1 MNLIEIGSEKQN
13 YNKIFSYKKN
23 LYYTSN
29 LHLTNKKIIENWAN
43 LNKEK
48 ISFTTLKALYDDISE
63 YGKIDVSKNDSLK
76 IKSLRHSDSL
86 SNYNNIGESVVKG
99 DAELVVPNYKING
112 KLGIERIKQD
122 FLVDSPMLRKT
133 SALLNIH
140 SFYRKEM
147 MHDNYKNLN
156 IGFRNYNCINFYKTS
171 TLEIPVEELKLSI
184 ENGEDLDGSLQAKL
198 DAINSFSSTQRLL
211 DHNNFVMYPNPSI
224 DNQNIYPFN
233 LNDGCISLYLNANKV
248 QENDIF
254 INPKCIVNLKDKL
267 SLYYVRN
274 TDGDNTGFRI
284 LLVLDNYTNESLNVI
299 MSSLDLDNPSSQT
312 NSDNKIFLSSDNF
325 ILYNYWTFIAVNFY
339 DDYIVIHNNENSE
352 KFQKPNIQQISGDS
366 FITLGNRLVGDT
378 AEIYSNMFTES
389 LSSVGD
395 ISGPYVVNSIGSS
408 NIDISKTL
416 PVNSLAYKYINN
428 FLVEKTNFVTYE
440 NMSESFIGE
449 IHDIKMFS
457 ESLSEDS
464 INELKTSSKVNSDSI
479 MFYVPVY
486 FVPLGV
492 KKRVPLNYTNSYVN
506 TSGENLDIAY
516 SSVINSYLHDFT
528 GEIDLSVENF
538 LVEINK
544 KLTPLVCFGGD
555 QTTSRTIN
563 KVYEKLSLNDLDSY
577 FKQGISIDRN
587 ILKIILEKDLL
598 DSENWIDIT
607 SHFEKNNLIIPCDNG
622 IQDQDFSILEGIT
635 ESDDFCHVQDDG
647 GYDSSCVNLR
657 NIHYYDR
664 SNLHSDIKNM
674 SISSRIMN
682 DIYYVSNNNYHIQDR
697 LDSNSLYRV
706 FSYYTE
712 ARNIIGYRQIFG
724 GRNNC
729 CLRMLKSNV
738 CRRKNSKI
746 LDFKKVSTGNIV
758 YRDINRTYSEIN
770 STTLSPTL
778 NIFFM
783 SKQMYDIS
791 LKPEECMLLDR
802 NKSNSGGQVNITLK
816 DTEGLLYRADC
827 LSPHCTWNYVGNV
840 IYNEGLFFVNHPAL
854 HDFGQND
861 FEVRYTSKSKLYVKE
876 VNVDLERGSFDKTF
890 NKTYIEDLKIDD
902 SSFNADENFVYITDI
917 DLHDKYLN
925 TVAKAKLATPFPKKS
940 TDSVRFRLKLD
951 F

>member
-48 ISFTTLKALYDDISE
+48 ISFTTLKALYDGVSE
-63 YGKIDVSKNDSLK
+63 YGKIDLSKNDSLK
-76 IKSLRHSDSL
+76 IKSLKYNESL
-86 SNYNNIGESVVKG
+86 NNYNNIGEAVVKG
-99 DAELVVPNYKING
+99 DAELVLPNSKVNG

-133 SALLNIH
+133 SALLNTH
-140 SFYRKEM
+140 DFYRKEM
-147 MHDNYKNLN
+147 MYDNYKNLN

-171 TLEIPVEELKLSI
+171 TLEIPIEEITTAIDS
-184 ENGEDLDGSLQAKL
+184 GEDLDGSLQTKL
-198 DAINSFSSTQRLL
+198 DQINSFVSTQRLI

-254 INPKCIVNLKDKL
+254 INPKCILHIKDKL
-267 SLYYVRN
+267 ALYYVRN
-274 TDGDNTGFRI
+274 TKGDSSSFRL
-284 LLVLDNYTNESLNVI
+284 LLVLDSYTNDSLNVI
-299 MSSLDLDNPSSQT
+299 MSLVDLDNSESQKST
-312 NSDNKIFLSSDNF
+312 DSKVFLTSDDFM
-325 ILYNYWTFIAVNFY
+325 LYNYWTFIAVNFY
-339 DDYIVIHNNENSE
+339 EDYLVIYNNENSE
-352 KFQKPNIQQISGDS
+352 KFDKSNIVDIQTNS
-366 FITLGNRLVGDT
+366 FITIGNRLIGDT
-378 AEIYSNMFTES
+378 SEIYSNMFTES
-389 LSSVGD
+389 LSIEGD
-395 ISGPYVVNSIGSS
+395 LSGPYVVNSIG
-408 NIDISKTL
+408 NQISLNQTQ
-416 PVNSLAYKYINN
+416 PVNSLAFKYINN
-428 FLVEKTNFVTYE
+428 SLVEKVNFTTYE

-457 ESLSEDS
+457 QSLSEDLIQMS
-464 INELKTSSKVNSDSI
+464 KSSSKINTDSI
-479 MFYVPVY
+479 IFYVPVY
-486 FVPLGV
+486 FVPLGI
-492 KKRVPLNYTNSYVN
+492 KKRVPLNYTNDYENTAGEKLDISYASVVN
-506 TSGENLDIAY
+506 T
-516 SSVINSYLHDFT
+516 YLHDFT

-563 KVYEKLSLNDLDSY
+563 KVYEKIPLNDLDSY
-577 FKQGISIDRN
+577 FKQGISVDSN
-587 ILKIILEKDLL
+587 ILKIILENDLL
-598 DSENWIDIT
+598 DSQNWVDIT
-607 SHFEKNNLIIPCDNG
+607 SHFEKNNLIMPCDNG
-622 IQDQDFSILEGIT
+622 IQDQDFTVLEGLT
-635 ESDDFCHVQDDG
+635 VNQDFCHIQDDG
-647 GYDSSCVNLR
+647 SYDSSCVNLR
-657 NIHYYDR
+657 NIHFYNGL
-664 SNLHSDIKNM
+664 NLFKDYKKSTINK
-674 SISSRIMN
+674 RIMK
-682 DIYYVSNNNYHIQDR
+682 DLYYVSNNNYHTANRINS
-697 LDSNSLYRV
+697 SNSYNI
-706 FSYYTE
+706 FNYYTE
-712 ARNIIGYRQIFG
+712 QRRIIGYTEIFG

-729 CLRMLKSNV
+729 CLRMLKSGIS
-738 CRRKNSKI
+738 RRKNSKI
-746 LDFKKVSTGNIV
+746 LDFKEVSTGNIV
-758 YRDINRTYSEIN
+758 YKDINRTYSDIN
-770 STTLSPTL
+770 NSSLSPTL

-783 SKQMYDIS
+783 SKQMYDVS
-791 LKPEECMLLDR
+791 LKREECLLLDR
-802 NKSNSGGQVNITLK
+802 NKSNSGGQVSVTLK

-840 IYNEGLFFVNHPAL
+840 IYNEGLFFINHPVL
-854 HDFGQND
+854 HDFGTND
-861 FEVRYTSKSKLYVKE
+861 LEFRYTSKSKLYVKE
-876 VNVDLERGSFDKTF
+876 VNIDLERGSFDKTF